1 MDDLNLM
8 DDVLKNVLRSLRYE
22 PSPERL
28 IEAIKLKQFD
38 AIVKRVHAY
47 EKGSDEELTVNYLQ
61 DVLCCYL

>member
-47 EKGSDEELTVNYLQ
+47 EKGQMKS
-61 DVLCCYL
+61 